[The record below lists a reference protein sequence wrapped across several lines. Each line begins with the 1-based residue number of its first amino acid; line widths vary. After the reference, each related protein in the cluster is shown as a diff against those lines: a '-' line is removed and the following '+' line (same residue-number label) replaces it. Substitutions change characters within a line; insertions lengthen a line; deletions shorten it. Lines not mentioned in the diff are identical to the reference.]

1 MIKHIVCFKLKDNS
15 LESCQKTRDILMS
28 MKGKVEMLED
38 IQVGIDFLHSER
50 SYDIILETLLAD
62 ECALDAYQNDPYHCD
77 VVKKHMHA
85 VRESSIAID
94 YYIEEKQS

>member
-15 LESCQKTRDILMS
+15 LNNCQKTRDVLMS
-28 MKGKVEMLED
+28 MKGKVSLLKD

-50 SYDIILETLLAD
+50 SYDIILETILED
-62 ECALDAYQNDPYHCD
+62 EAALDAYQKDPYHCD
-77 VVKKHMHA
+77 VVKKHMHE

-94 YYIEEKQS
+94 YYLD

>member
-15 LESCQKTRDILMS
+15 LENCQKARDVLLS
-28 MKGKVEMLED
+28 MKGHVDLLRD
-38 IQVGIDFLHSER
+38 IYVGIDFLHSER
-50 SYDIILETLLAD
+50 SYDIILETLFESKED
-62 ECALDAYQNDPYHCD
+62 LDAYQKDEYHCQ

-94 YYIEEKQS
+94 YEIEEKQ